1 MCHSVKG
8 RETGPG
14 CRDGRCLWS
23 ILWWGNVKSEMAVG
37 EGQEK
42 ALEFTVGRM
51 NKPDVSTSN
60 MPSMNITYKM
70 PFVSTESYSYIYVY
84 TEGRELKKVRRK
96 NKELN
101 SSALDFLSYL

>member
-1 MCHSVKG
+1 M
-8 RETGPG
+8 
-14 CRDGRCLWS
+14 
-23 ILWWGNVKSEMAVG
+23 VG

-84 TEGRELKKVRRK
+84 TEERELKKVRRK
-96 NKELN
+96 NKKQELN
-101 SSALDFLSYL
+101 SSALDFCHIFSRTPNISGAWNVKRKRWMRV